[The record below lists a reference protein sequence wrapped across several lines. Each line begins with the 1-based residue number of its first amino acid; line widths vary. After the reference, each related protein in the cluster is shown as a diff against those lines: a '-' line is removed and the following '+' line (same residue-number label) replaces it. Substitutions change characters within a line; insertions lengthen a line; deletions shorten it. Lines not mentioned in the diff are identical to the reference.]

1 MNADANVSVD
11 HGGLVVDVLGA
22 GSGYPTAVR
31 DTSSLL
37 IGSVEGWTVVDC
49 PGSLVHKLAARAL
62 PLGALRRIILTHDHV
77 DHVYGLPHLIQA
89 LAIEGR
95 ADEVHLLA
103 PGQALAT
110 VEGMLRVHNLIG
122 DRYPE
127 VRQTE
132 IPMVEAT
139 EVLRTEDLRISAS
152 PTEHTRDT
160 VALRF
165 ETAAAAVCYS
175 SDTRPSEAVTRL
187 AAEVDI
193 LLHDCAGPHRLRDT
207 FSGSHSS
214 ALEAARVAAAAGAR
228 KLVLTHLGARDD
240 DVLKECRAEA
250 EAEFG
255 GPVDLALD
263 GTRWTVPSHAGDDG

>member
-1 MNADANVSVD
+1 MKADVSVSVD

-37 IGSVEGWTVVDC
+37 IGSADGWTVVDC
-49 PGSLVHKLAARAL
+49 PGSLVHKLAARGL
-62 PLGALRRIILTHDHV
+62 PLDALRRMILTHDHV
-77 DHVYGLPHLIQA
+77 DHIYGLPHLIQA

-110 VEGMLRVHNLIG
+110 VEGMLRVHHLIG

-132 IPMVEAT
+132 IRIGEAS
-139 EVLRTEDLRISAS
+139 EVLRAEGLRITASA
-152 PTEHTRDT
+152 TEHTRDT

-165 ETAAAAVCYS
+165 ETATAAVCYS
-175 SDTRPSEAVTRL
+175 SDTRPSEAVARL
-187 AAEVDI
+187 AAGVDI
-193 LLHDCAGPHRLRDT
+193 LLHDCAGPHRLRDA
-207 FSGSHSS
+207 FSASHSS
-214 ALEAARVAAAAGAR
+214 ALEAARVAAGAGVRMLA
-228 KLVLTHLGARDD
+228 LMHLGPRDD
-240 DVLKECRAEA
+240 DILEECRAEA

-255 GPVDLALD
+255 RPVALAVD
-263 GTRWTVPSHAGDDG
+263 GMRWVVPGDVGDKG